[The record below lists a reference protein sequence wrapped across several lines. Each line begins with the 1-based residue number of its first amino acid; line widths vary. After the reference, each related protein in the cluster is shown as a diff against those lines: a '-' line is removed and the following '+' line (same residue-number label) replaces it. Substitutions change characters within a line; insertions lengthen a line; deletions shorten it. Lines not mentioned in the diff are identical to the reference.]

1 MASTSDFRNGL
12 VLDHKSGL
20 WKIIEFLHVK
30 PGKGPAFVRTKLK
43 DISSGKIIK
52 MHDPTEGGI
61 STAIHELCE
70 FSNVGCEI
78 DINAINFV
86 SNFKEV
92 CETLNINPLGVIS
105 SGCLLMIC
113 EEKDSLSIVNKLNLS
128 GINGKIIGK
137 TTKSLNRNIIK
148 TDGSKEKLERFDQDE
163 IIKIFE

>member
-1 MASTSDFRNGL
+1 MIVLNGKL
-12 VLDHKSGL
+12 VSEEIQLTLKNKVDKLIDLG
-20 WKIIEFLHVK
+20 IIPCLSVILVGDNF
-30 PGKGPAFVRTKLK
+30 
-43 DISSGKIIK
+43 DSIK
-52 MHDPTEGGI
+52 Y
-61 STAIHELCE
+61 
-70 FSNVGCEI
+70 V
-78 DINAINFV
+78 NA
-86 SNFKEV
+86 KRKV

-105 SGCLLMIC
+105 SGCLLIIC